1 MSRQHDVGL
10 FVYSD
15 SYDHAMDKLNLL
27 FSDHNDHEFRLL
39 PETALGTGV
48 SFPDG
53 LGLICRTIFPCTAAI
68 VVRVTETSDEELR
81 LCRAEETRERFW

>member
-1 MSRQHDVGL
+1 MSIRQDVGL

-15 SYDHAMDKLNLL
+15 SYDHAMDKLKLL
-27 FSDHNDHEFRLL
+27 FSDADDHDFCLL
-39 PETALGTGV
+39 PETALGTGL

-68 VVRVTETSDEELR
+68 SVQAVSVSDEELR